1 MALLEVDNL
10 NVRFD
15 THEGVVHAVND
26 LSFSLEEGGALGIV
40 GESGSGKS
48 QTAFA
53 LLGLLEANGTASGS
67 ISFAGRSL
75 LNMSEAELNRVRGVE
90 IAMVFQDSMT
100 SLNPYLSVGTQLT
113 EVLKL
118 HKGMDG
124 AAARAEAI
132 RMLDAVHIADP
143 ARRLGMYP
151 HEFSG
156 GMRQR
161 VVIAMALLCRP
172 RLIIAD
178 EPTTA
183 LDVTVQAQILRLL
196 KELQR
201 DFGTAIML
209 ISHDLGVVG
218 GVTDQVLVMY
228 GGMMVESGPTAEIFA
243 APSHPYTLGLLR
255 SIPSLQESA
264 ETAETGKLPVIP
276 GSPTNQLLRPTGC
289 VFVHRCAYRDQECL
303 APPPTE
309 VLGSRCR
316 ACHRSPAEVA
326 AGPWGEQ

>member
-1 MALLEVDNL
+1 MALLEVENL
-10 NVRFD
+10 NVRFA
-15 THEGVVHAVND
+15 THEGTVHAVNE
-26 LSFSLEEGGALGIV
+26 LSFAIEEGGALGIV

-48 QTAFA
+48 QTAYA
-53 LLGLLEANGTASGS
+53 VLGLLEANGSASGS

-75 LNMSEAELNRVRGVE
+75 LDLSEAELNRVRGVE

-113 EVLKL
+113 EVLKI
-118 HKGMDG
+118 HKGMD
-124 AAARAEAI
+124 ASAARAEAL

-172 RLIIAD
+172 RLIVAD

-196 KELQR
+196 KDLQR

-218 GVTDQVLVMY
+218 GVTDHVLVMY
-228 GGMMVESGPTAEIFA
+228 GGMLVESGPTEQIFA

-255 SIPSLQESA
+255 SIPGLTES
-264 ETAETGKLPVIP
+264 ERTAKSGKLPVIP

-289 VFVHRCAYRDQECL
+289 VFVHRCAYRDQACL
-303 APPPTE
+303 APPPIE
-309 VLGSRCR
+309 VAGQRRR
-316 ACHRSPAEVA
+316 ACHRSLAELA
-326 AGPWGEQ
+326 AGPWGEP

>member
-1 MALLEVDNL
+1 MALLEVENL
-10 NVRFD
+10 NVRFA

-26 LSFSLEEGGALGIV
+26 LSFAIEEGGALGIV

-48 QTAFA
+48 QTAYA
-53 LLGLLEANGTASGS
+53 VLGLLEANGSASGS

-75 LNMSEAELNRVRGVE
+75 LAMSESELNRVRGAE

-113 EVLKL
+113 EVLRL

-124 AAARAEAI
+124 AAARSEAL

-172 RLIIAD
+172 RLIVAD

-218 GVTDQVLVMY
+218 GVTDHVLVMY
-228 GGMMVESGPTAEIFA
+228 GGMLVESGPTAEIFA

-255 SIPSLQESA
+255 SIPGLTDSER
-264 ETAETGKLPVIP
+264 TAQTGKLPVIP

-289 VFVHRCAYRDQECL
+289 VFVQRCAYRDQDCL
-303 APPPTE
+303 APPAVETS
-309 VLGSRCR
+309 GQRRR
-316 ACHRSPAEVA
+316 ACHRNLAELA
-326 AGPWGEQ
+326 AGPWGEP